1 MWGQLLSK
9 VSDRCSRKVKGN
21 PRSQSNCPAGS
32 DTVRDLL
39 EITSLLLIV
48 PQTLST
54 LQTVFLA
61 MSLYPDVL
69 KKAHAE
75 LDAVVGP
82 DRLPDRDFDDE
93 KSLVYVSA
101 IIKEAQR
108 WIPAVP
114 TGLPHGTTEDLELR
128 GYLIPAGTILMPNIW
143 SVSRD
148 VEFTTLSTRLH
159 MFVRACMHDPEVF
172 EDPETPSRTL
182 HQGWRTQSER
192 AQPSSIYIRIR

>member
-1 MWGQLLSK
+1 
-9 VSDRCSRKVKGN
+9 
-21 PRSQSNCPAGS
+21 
-32 DTVRDLL
+32 
-39 EITSLLLIV
+39 
-48 PQTLST
+48 
-54 LQTVFLA
+54 

-82 DRLPDRDFDDE
+82 NRLPDFDDE

-114 TGLPHGTTEDLELR
+114 TGLPHGTTENLELR

-143 SVSRD
+143 SISRD
-148 VEFTTLSTRLH
+148 VDSTNLMNLSTHLH

-172 EDPETPSRTL
+172 EDPETFRPERYIKDGALDPSVRDPASFTFGFGRRCEFMSFTG
-182 HQGWRTQSER
+182 HRR
-192 AQPSSIYIRIR
+192 ASFD